1 MSKVM
6 TETAPL
12 LPATSAWTRALP
24 WIVVFVASTFFFFE
38 FMQINMFNSL
48 DPYLFKAY
56 HLTDTTELGHLAAN
70 YNYANVLFLFPAGII
85 LDRLSTRRVII
96 FAMVACVTCTLLF
109 AFTQQL
115 WQAEICRFVTGI
127 GGAFCLLSC
136 VRLAS
141 RWFPAKQM
149 ALVVGLIVTFA
160 MLGAMI
166 AQTPFTL
173 LALDYGWRDTLIVDA
188 LAGYV
193 MLALIIFV
201 VRDYPRDDS
210 GTIATQM
217 HELTNLGI
225 GTAIAGAL
233 SNKQNWLAGIYASL
247 INLPVFLLGSWG
259 IMYLHQVHALTREQC
274 SVITSAL
281 FLGLIIGS
289 PLFGWVSDRMQ
300 RRRPAMIFGAIVS
313 LAAIIPIMFW
323 SAANYYELMSLFFL
337 LGVAISSQIIAYP
350 VVAESNPE
358 YLTAS
363 SEGVA
368 SVLIM
373 SGGFLIPVFARIL
386 DLSWHH
392 HFVNGLPVYS
402 SRSFHAAFALMPLG
416 FVLALFAACAIKET
430 ACRSYTERHQDA

>member
-1 MSKVM
+1 
-6 TETAPL
+6 
-12 LPATSAWTRALP
+12 
-24 WIVVFVASTFFFFE
+24 
-38 FMQINMFNSL
+38 MQINMFNSL

-56 HLTDTTELGHLAAN
+56 HLTDSTELGHLAAN

-85 LDRLSTRRVII
+85 LDRVSTRRVII
-96 FAMVACVTCTLLF
+96 IAMAACVTCTLLF

-141 RWFPAKQM
+141 RWFPAQRM

-173 LALDYGWRDTLIVDA
+173 LALDYGWRDTLIIDA
-188 LAGYV
+188 IAGYA
-193 MLALIIFV
+193 MLMLIIFV
-201 VRDYPRDDS
+201 VKDYPGDS
-210 GTIATQM
+210 QGTIATQL
-217 HELTNLGI
+217 HELTDLGI
-225 GTAIAGAL
+225 GKAIAGAL
-233 SNKQNWLAGIYASL
+233 SNRQNWLAGIYASM
-247 INLPVFLLGSWG
+247 INVPVFLLGSWG
-259 IMYLHQVHALTREQC
+259 VMYLHQIHGLSRERG

-289 PLFGWVSDRMQ
+289 PLFGWISDRMQ
-300 RRRPAMIFGAIVS
+300 RRRPAMIVGA
-313 LAAIIPIMFW
+313 LASFAVIMPIMFW
-323 SAANYYELMSLFFL
+323 NSAQYVELMLLFFL
-337 LGVAISSQIIAYP
+337 LGIAISSQIIAYP

-392 HFVNGLPVYS
+392 HFVGGLPVYS
-402 SRSFHAAFALMPLG
+402 VHAFHAAFSLMPLG
-416 FVLALFAACAIKET
+416 FVIALIAAVVIKET
-430 ACRSYTERHQDA
+430 ACRSYTERNQDA